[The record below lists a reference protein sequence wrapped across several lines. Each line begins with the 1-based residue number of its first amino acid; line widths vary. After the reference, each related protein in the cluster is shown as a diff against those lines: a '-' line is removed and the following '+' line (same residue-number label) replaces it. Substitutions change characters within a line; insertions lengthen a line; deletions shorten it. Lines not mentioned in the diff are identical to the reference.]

1 MRKAGF
7 KSGKYEGDKP
17 ILVFGENAGVD
28 KQVSDVARDIFTKLG
43 FKVTLRE
50 VSGDTV
56 YTKFCNVPKTN
67 YNVCVTTGWIKDF
80 NDPQSILDVP
90 FNGASIVPTNNS
102 NWPLLDVP
110 AINKGLDKAKLISD
124 PQERLKAWG
133 ELDKQI
139 MAQAPAIPYLWDT
152 QPGVSSKN
160 VNLVINQFN
169 TTVDLSF
176 TSLKN
181 P

>member
-1 MRKAGF
+1 
-7 KSGKYEGDKP
+7 
-17 ILVFGENAGVD
+17 
-28 KQVSDVARDIFTKLG
+28 
-43 FKVTLRE
+43 
-50 VSGDTV
+50 V
-56 YTKFCNVPKTN
+56 YTKFCNVPKTH

-160 VNLVINQFN
+160 VNLVINRFN